1 MEFLNRR
8 LAFGRIACRWKGRDD
23 PFVIGLAFQVGGCG
37 RFWSVDPV
45 MDRGF
50 MVTVF
55 FLGFAISPLWTA
67 TMDIAP
73 DYAGTSSSLM
83 NASGAVAGI
92 LSPVAFAWILDRT
105 GSWTLPFAV
114 SVCLLLFAIVMTYWI
129 RPDRPIEAVSNVG
142 RLAVAGE

>member
-1 MEFLNRR
+1 
-8 LAFGRIACRWKGRDD
+8 
-23 PFVIGLAFQVGGCG
+23 
-37 RFWSVDPV
+37 
-45 MDRGF
+45 

-105 GSWTLPFAV
+105 GSWTTPFAV